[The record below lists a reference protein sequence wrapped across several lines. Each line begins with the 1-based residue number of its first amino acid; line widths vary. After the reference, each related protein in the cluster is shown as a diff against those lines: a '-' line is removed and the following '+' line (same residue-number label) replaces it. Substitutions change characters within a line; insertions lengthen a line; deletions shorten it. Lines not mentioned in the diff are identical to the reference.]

1 MTMSSIKGA
10 PLQNWCPKSDAPVP
24 EDRTLCTAMPSRRRL
39 SLTNRP
45 RTLLLW
51 LAVGLGS
58 LAASRALARDYYVA
72 TTGNDA
78 NAGTPEQ
85 PFATVQKGA
94 NTAVAGDTVYIRGG
108 VYAIVGA
115 GASAT
120 AGVLFSRSGTS
131 NTSRIR
137 YWAYENEVPIL
148 DFARLTVSTTTY
160 TPGVVVTG
168 SWLHFKGLEIR
179 NVPMNTRSNTGMGV
193 NDAHD
198 DIFELLNIHHNAGS
212 GFFISRGTGGH
223 QIINCDSHDNY
234 DPNSSQGDG
243 QNADGFGVHYQET
256 GASTSFRGCRA
267 WWNSDDGWDYISQEV
282 PVITESS
289 WSTANGYTNSG
300 MSIPADGNGNGFK
313 IGSSKTGIRHVVRNC
328 VAWKNRAAGFYAN
341 HSSGGND
348 WHNNTAYM
356 NGTQYN
362 MLASP
367 PDDSSMTIILT
378 GSLVHR
384 MRNNIGFPNKNSNMG
399 GVDSSFNTWDLA
411 ITPANND
418 FLGVTDAGF
427 MGPRKADGS
436 LPAIDFLKLRAGSQ
450 MIDKGTNV
458 NLPFVGRR
466 AGSRRVRVRRGRD
479 RRRFGGRRRGWH
491 NGWRRPVGVAGAA
504 RRGGAAGRGGTT
516 GAGGAAATGGAGGGS
531 GTIGTGGA
539 AGAPTGGGT
548 GTGGVSGAAGSGGA
562 GGTTTGDGG
571 TTGGSDATGGATA
584 GGGAGGSLGTAGQAA
599 GGSSASGTGG
609 AAPEDPAT
617 GGCSC
622 RSAGAQTAGPFGLAL
637 LGLVA
642 GLFRRRRTSSR

>member
-1 MTMSSIKGA
+1 
-10 PLQNWCPKSDAPVP
+10 
-24 EDRTLCTAMPSRRRL
+24 MPPRKLLSLSQRRRRAL
-39 SLTNRP
+39 LVCLT
-45 RTLLLW
+45 
-51 LAVGLGS
+51 VGFAS

-78 NAGTPEQ
+78 NAGTLEQ

-94 NTAVAGDTVYIRGG
+94 NTAAAGDTVYIRGG
-108 VYAIVGA
+108 VYAIVGM

-137 YWAYENEVPIL
+137 YFAYENEVPIL
-148 DFARLTVSTTTY
+148 DFARLTISTTTY

-256 GASTSFRGCRA
+256 GAVTSFRGCRA

-282 PVITESS
+282 PVITDSS
-289 WSTANGYTNSG
+289 WSMGNGYTNSG
-300 MSIPADGNGNGFK
+300 TSIPADGNGTGFK

-328 VAWKNRAAGFYAN
+328 VAWRNRANGFYAN

-348 WHNNTAYM
+348 WFNNTAYM

-384 MRNNIGFPNKNSNMG
+384 MRNNIGFPNRNSNMG
-399 GVDSSFNTWDLA
+399 GVDTTFNSWDLG
-411 ITPANND
+411 ITPATND
-418 FLGVTDAGF
+418 FLSVTDTGF
-427 MGPRKADGS
+427 QGPRKADGS
-436 LPAIDFLKLRAGSQ
+436 LPDVDFLKLRSGSQ

-458 NLPFVGRR
+458 NLPFVG
-466 AGSRRVRVRRGRD
+466 AAPDLGAYE
-479 RRRFGGRRRGWH
+479 FGA
-491 NGWRRPVGVAGAA
+491 VAT
-504 RRGGAAGRGGTT
+504 GGASGTGGAGGTTGGGGAGGRGGTT
-516 GAGGAAATGGAGGGS
+516 GAGGAAGRGGATGAGGATATGGAGGGS

-539 AGAPTGGGT
+539 AGTASGGAAGAGT
-548 GTGGVSGAAGSGGA
+548 GTGGAAGGA
-562 GGTTTGDGG
+562 GSAGTGGVGTGGGG
-571 TTGGSDATGGATA
+571 TTGGSAATGGSTA
-584 GGGAGGSLGTAGQAA
+584 GASAGQPAGGTSGLP
-599 GGSSASGTGG
+599 GGGTGG
-609 AAPEDPAT
+609 ASPEDPAT
-617 GGCSC
+617 GGCAC
-622 RSAGAQTAGPFGLAL
+622 RSAGADMAGTSGLAWL
-637 LGLVA
+637 LLVA
-642 GLFRRRRTSSR
+642 IALRRRRQHR

>member
-1 MTMSSIKGA
+1 
-10 PLQNWCPKSDAPVP
+10 
-24 EDRTLCTAMPSRRRL
+24 MPPRRRL
-39 SLTNRP
+39 FLTDR
-45 RTLLLW
+45 RRALLACLTAGVGA
-51 LAVGLGS
+51 LAS
-58 LAASRALARDYYVA
+58 SPALARDYYVA

-78 NAGTPEQ
+78 NAGTLEQ

-108 VYAIVGA
+108 VYAIVGM

-137 YWAYENEVPIL
+137 YWAFENEVPIL
-148 DFARLTVSTTTY
+148 DFARLTISTTTY

-198 DIFELLNIHHNAGS
+198 DIFELLNIHHNNGS

-256 GASTSFRGCRA
+256 GAVTSFRGCRA

-289 WSTANGYTNSG
+289 WSMGNGYTNSG
-300 MSIPADGNGNGFK
+300 MSIPADGNGTGFK

-328 VAWKNRAAGFYAN
+328 VAWRNRANGFYAN

-367 PDDSSMTIILT
+367 PDDSSVTIILT

-384 MRNNIGFPNKNSNMG
+384 MRNNIGFPNRNSNMS
-399 GVDSSFNTWDLA
+399 GVDTGFNSWDLG

-418 FLGVTDAGF
+418 FLSVTDTGF

-436 LPAIDFLKLRAGSQ
+436 LPDVDFLKLRAGSQ

-458 NLPFVGRR
+458 NLPFVGAAPDLGAYEFGAVATGGTSGTSG
-466 AGSRRVRVRRGRD
+466 AGGAGGATGGAGA
-479 RRRFGGRRRGWH
+479 GGRG
-491 NGWRRPVGVAGAA
+491 GTTGT
-504 RRGGAAGRGGTT
+504 GGAAGRGGTT
-516 GAGGAAATGGAGGGS
+516 GTGGTAATGGTGGGS

-539 AGAPTGGGT
+539 IGMGGMA
-548 GTGGVSGAAGSGGA
+548 GAAGSVGSGGVAA
-562 GGTTTGDGG
+562 GGGG
-571 TTGGSDATGGATA
+571 TTGGSDATGGSTA
-584 GGGAGGSLGTAGQAA
+584 GGGAAGSVGAAGQAA
-599 GGSSASGTGG
+599 AGSSGSGTGG
-609 AAPEDPAT
+609 AAPEPPVA

-622 RSAGAQTAGPFGLAL
+622 RSAGTGTAGTSGLAWL
-637 LGLVA
+637 ALVA
-642 GLFRRRRTSSR
+642 VVLRRRKNRQSKSDCPRTSRR